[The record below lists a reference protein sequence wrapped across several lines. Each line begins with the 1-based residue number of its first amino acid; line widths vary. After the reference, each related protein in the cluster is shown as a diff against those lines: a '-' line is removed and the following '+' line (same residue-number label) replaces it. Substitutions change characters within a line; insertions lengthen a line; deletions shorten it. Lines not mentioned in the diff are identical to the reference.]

1 MKRSV
6 VMIAPFNTRSGYGD
20 HARSLFYSIMDREDL
35 DIKCLDVKWGNTPR
49 NHLRPEVPRHKKLLD
64 TFINQDQI
72 QGQPDILIDIRIPN
86 EFASGAKVNIGI
98 TAGVETDVVSPEF
111 LDGMNRMNFNLVPSR
126 FTADTFN
133 RCVYDKTE
141 DTPDGQ
147 KRKVGELKN
156 EKPIS
161 VLFEG
166 IDTDVYFAKDK
177 YQTKKD
183 DPILYDELDELI
195 KEDFAYL
202 HVGQWNKGGFGE
214 DRKNIGV
221 LIKSFLKAFS
231 NIPNPP
237 ALVLKTN
244 GANFSVLDREDTKK
258 KIQEVKD
265 MFTGVDLPN
274 IYLIHGDF
282 TIEEMSTLYNHPK
295 IGAFIT
301 CTHGEGFGRP
311 MLEAT
316 CCDLPV
322 IASKWSGHLD
332 FLTDSE
338 SMLIDGFL
346 KEVPKSV
353 LWEQIIVKP
362 SKWFDVNEADVVRKI
377 RTFHKK
383 RKLIQKKA
391 VRLGKKN
398 RREFSLKAMADK
410 FNQII
415 NDVLKEIPQAVG
427 LKLPKLKK
435 VDGSVGD
442 EKVAAKKPPKIKLPK
457 LKKVT

>member
-1 MKRSV
+1 
-6 VMIAPFNTRSGYGD
+6 MIAPFNTRSGYGD

-49 NHLRPEVPRHKKLLD
+49 NHLRSEVPRHKKLLD
-64 TFINQDQI
+64 TFVEQDKI
-72 QGQPDILIDIRIPN
+72 QGQPDVLIDIRIPN
-86 EFASGAKVNIGI
+86 EFANGAKVNIGI

-111 LDGMNRMNFNLVPSR
+111 LEGMNRMNFNIVPSK

-133 RCVYDKTE
+133 KCTYDKMQ
-141 DTPDGQ
+141 DLPNGQ
-147 KRKVGELKN
+147 KQKAGEVKN

-166 IDTDVYFAKDK
+166 VDTDVYYPKQK
-177 YQTKKD
+177 HELEKG
-183 DPILYDELDELI
+183 LYEELNELI
-195 KEDFAYL
+195 KEDSAYL
-202 HVGQWNKGGFGE
+202 HVGQWGTGGFGE

-231 NIPNPP
+231 NISNPP

-244 GANFSVLDREDTKK
+244 GANFSVLDRYDTKK
-258 KIQEVKD
+258 KIQQVKD

-322 IASKWSGHLD
+322 IATKWSGHLD

-346 KEVPKSV
+346 KPVPKSV
-353 LWEQIIVKP
+353 IWKPIIVEP
-362 SKWFDVNEADVVRKI
+362 SNWFDVNEADVVRKI

-391 VRLGKKN
+391 TRLGKRN

-410 FNQII
+410 FNGII
-415 NDVLKEIPQAVG
+415 DDILKNIPQSVN
-427 LKLPKLKK
+427 LTLPKLKK
-435 VDGSVGD
+435 TS
-442 EKVAAKKPPKIKLPK
+442 EKNPQPSKIKLPK

>member
-20 HARSLFYSIMDREDL
+20 HARSIYYSIMDREDL
-35 DIKCLDVKWGNTPR
+35 DIKCLDVKWGSTPR
-49 NHLRPEVPRHKKLLD
+49 NHLRPEVKRHQKLLSSF
-64 TFINQDQI
+64 TTQDKI
-72 QGQPDILIDIRIPN
+72 TSQPDLLIDIRIPN
-86 EFASGAKVNIGI
+86 EFMDGGKVNIGI
-98 TAGVETDVVSPEF
+98 TAGVETNVVSPEF
-111 LDGMNRMNFNLVPSR
+111 LAGMNKMSLNIVPSK
-126 FTADTFN
+126 FTADTFTKTS
-133 RCVYDKTE
+133 YDKME
-141 DTPDGQ
+141 DRPNGQ
-147 KRKVGELKN
+147 KEKIGVIKN
-156 EKPIS
+156 EKPIG

-166 IDTDVYFAKDK
+166 VDTDAYCPKQKHELEKGLYNDLDK
-177 YQTKKD
+177 
-183 DPILYDELDELI
+183 LI

-202 HVGQWNKGGFGE
+202 HVGQWGQQGFGE

-244 GANFSVLDREDTKK
+244 GANFSVLDKADIKK
-258 KIQEVKD
+258 RIQSVKD
-265 MFTGVDLPN
+265 MFEGVDLPN
-274 IYLIHGDF
+274 IYLIHGDL

-295 IGAFIT
+295 IAAFIT

-322 IASKWSGHLD
+322 IAPKWSGHMD
-332 FLTDSE
+332 FLTDAE

-346 KEVPKSV
+346 KPVPKSAI
-353 LWEQIIVKP
+353 WKPIIVEP

-391 VRLGKKN
+391 TRLGRKN
-398 RREFSLKAMADK
+398 RREFSLTAMAIE
-410 FNQII
+410 FNKII
-415 NDVLKEIPQAVG
+415 DQALQSVPQPVS

-435 VDGSVGD
+435 VGGESS
-442 EKVAAKKPPKIKLPK
+442 KPAIIKLPK

>member
-35 DIKCLDVKWGNTPR
+35 DIKCLDVKWGSTPR

-64 TFINQDQI
+64 SFVNQEQI
-72 QGQPDILIDIRIPN
+72 QGQPDVLIDIRIPN
-86 EFASGAKVNIGI
+86 EFATGAKVNIGI

-111 LDGMNRMNFNLVPSR
+111 LEGVNRMNFNIVPSK

-133 RCVYDKTE
+133 RCTYDKMQ
-141 DTPDGQ
+141 DLPNGQ
-147 KRKVGELKN
+147 KQKAGEIKN
-156 EKPIS
+156 EKPIA

-166 IDTDVYFAKDK
+166 VDTDIYYPKQKHQLEKDV
-177 YQTKKD
+177 
-183 DPILYDELDELI
+183 YDELNELI

-202 HVGQWNKGGFGE
+202 HVGQWGKGGFGE

-221 LIKSFLKAFS
+221 LIKSFLKAFA
-231 NIPNPP
+231 NITNPP

-244 GANFSVLDREDTKK
+244 GANFSLLDRHETKK

-311 MLEAT
+311 MLEAS

-322 IASKWSGHLD
+322 IATKWSGHLD

-346 KEVPKSV
+346 KEVPKSA
-353 LWEQIIVKP
+353 LWKPIIVEP
-362 SKWFDVNEADVVRKI
+362 SKWFNVNEADVVRKI

-391 VRLGKKN
+391 SRLGKRN

-410 FNQII
+410 FNGII
-415 NDVLKEIPQAVG
+415 NDVLKELPQAVS

-435 VDGSVGD
+435 VSGD
-442 EKVAAKKPPKIKLPK
+442 EPKEPAKIKLPK

>member
-20 HARSLFYSIMDREDL
+20 HARSIYYSIMDREDL

-64 TFINQDQI
+64 SFVNQEQI
-72 QGQPDILIDIRIPN
+72 QGQPDVLIDIRIPN
-86 EFASGAKVNIGI
+86 EFATGAKVNIGI

-111 LDGMNRMNFNLVPSR
+111 LEGMNRMNFNIVPSK

-133 RCVYDKTE
+133 RCTYDKIE
-141 DTPDGQ
+141 DQPNGQ
-147 KRKVGELKN
+147 KAKVGEIKN

-166 IDTDVYFAKDK
+166 VDTDIYSPKQK
-177 YQTKKD
+177 HELEKNLYQ
-183 DPILYDELDELI
+183 ELDEMI

-202 HVGQWNKGGFGE
+202 HVGQWGSQGYGD

-221 LIKSFLKAFS
+221 MIKSFLKAFA
-231 NIPNPP
+231 NIPNSP

-244 GANFSVLDREDTKK
+244 GANFSILDKVEIKK
-258 KIQEVKD
+258 KIQSVKD
-265 MFTGVDLPN
+265 MFVGVQLPN

-282 TIEEMSTLYNHPK
+282 TIQEMSTLYNHPK

-311 MLEAT
+311 MLEAS

-338 SMLIDGFL
+338 SMLIDGFI
-346 KEVPKSV
+346 KEVPNSV
-353 LWEQIIVKP
+353 LWKSIIVEP
-362 SKWFDVNEADVVRKI
+362 SKWFNVNEADVVRKI

-391 VRLGKKN
+391 TRLGKRN

-410 FNQII
+410 FNGII
-415 NDVLKEIPQAVG
+415 DEVLKQIPQAVG

-435 VDGSVGD
+435 VGGESPQP
-442 EKVAAKKPPKIKLPK
+442 AKIKLPK

>member
-20 HARSLFYSIMDREDL
+20 HARSIYYSIMDREDL
-35 DIKCLDVKWGNTPR
+35 DIKCIDTKWGNTPR
-49 NHLRPEVPRHKKLLD
+49 NHLRPEVPRHKKLLNSF
-64 TFINQDQI
+64 TTQEQI
-72 QGQPDILIDIRIPN
+72 QSQPDILIDIRIPN
-86 EFASGAKVNIGI
+86 EFASGAKINIGI
-98 TAGVETDVVSPEF
+98 TAGVETDVVSPAF
-111 LDGMNRMNFNLVPSR
+111 LDGMNRMDFNIVPSK
-126 FTADTFN
+126 FTAETFN
-133 RCVYDKTE
+133 RCSYDKMQ
-141 DTPDGQ
+141 DLPNGQ
-147 KRKVGELKN
+147 KQKAGEVKN
-156 EKPIS
+156 EKPIK

-166 IDTDVYFAKDK
+166 VDTDVYYPRDK
-177 YQTKKD
+177 HQLDKGLTK
-183 DPILYDELDELI
+183 ELNELI
-195 KEDFAYL
+195 TEDFAYL
-202 HVGQWNKGGFGE
+202 HVGQWGNQGFGE

-221 LIKSFLKAFS
+221 LIKSFLKAFA

-244 GANFSVLDREDTKK
+244 GSNFSLLDRVNVKK

-265 MFTGVDLPN
+265 MFTGVNLPN

-311 MLEAT
+311 MLEAS

-322 IASKWSGHLD
+322 IASRWSGHLD

-338 SMLIDGFL
+338 SMLIDGFI

-353 LWEQIIVKP
+353 LWENIIVEP
-362 SKWFDVNEADVVRKI
+362 SKWFDVNEADVVRKV

-391 VRLGKKN
+391 ARLGKRN
-398 RREFSLKAMADK
+398 RREFSLHAMRNE
-410 FNQII
+410 FNKII
-415 NDVLKEIPQAVG
+415 DEVLKNIPQSVSLKLPKLKKSNTSQPQK

-435 VDGSVGD
+435 V
-442 EKVAAKKPPKIKLPK
+442 
-457 LKKVT
+457 T

>member
-1 MKRSV
+1 MKRNV
-6 VMIAPFNTRSGYGD
+6 LMIAPFNTRSGYGD

-49 NHLRPEVPRHKKLLD
+49 NHLRPDVLRHKKLLD
-64 TFINQDQI
+64 TFVTQEQI

-86 EFASGAKVNIGI
+86 EFATGGKVNIGI
-98 TAGVETDVVSPEF
+98 TAGVETNVVSPEF
-111 LDGMNRMNFNLVPSR
+111 LDGMNRMNFNIVPSK

-133 RCVYDKTE
+133 KCTYDKMQDLPNGE
-141 DTPDGQ
+141 KQ
-147 KRKVGELKN
+147 KAGEVKN

-166 IDTDVYFAKDK
+166 VDTKIYCPKEK
-177 YQTKKD
+177 HQLEKKV
-183 DPILYDELDELI
+183 YDELSKLI
-195 KEDFAYL
+195 KEEYAYL
-202 HVGQWNKGGFGE
+202 HVGQWGKGGFGE

-221 LIKSFLKAFS
+221 MIKSFLKAFS

-244 GANFSVLDREDTKK
+244 GANFSIIDREETKK
-258 KIQEVKD
+258 KIKEVQK

-311 MLEAT
+311 MLEAS

-346 KEVPKSV
+346 KDVPKSA
-353 LWEQIIVKP
+353 LWSPIIVEP
-362 SKWFDVNEADVVRKI
+362 SKWIDVNEADVVRKI

-391 VRLGKKN
+391 VRLGKRN
-398 RREFSLKAMADK
+398 RREFSLKAMAEK
-410 FNQII
+410 FNGIVDDI
-415 NDVLKEIPQAVG
+415 FTRLPQSVN

-435 VDGSVGD
+435 IND
-442 EKVAAKKPPKIKLPK
+442 EKQQPAKIKLPK

>member
-20 HARSLFYSIMDREDL
+20 HARSIYYSIMDREDL
-35 DIKCLDVKWGNTPR
+35 DIKCLDVKWGSTPR
-49 NHLRPEVPRHKKLLD
+49 NHLRPEVKRHQKLLSSF
-64 TFINQDQI
+64 TTQDQI
-72 QGQPDILIDIRIPN
+72 TSQPDLLIDIRIPN
-86 EFASGAKVNIGI
+86 EFMNGGKVNIGI
-98 TAGVETDVVSPEF
+98 TAGVETNVVSPEF
-111 LDGMNRMNFNLVPSR
+111 LDGMNKMSLNIVPSK
-126 FTADTFN
+126 FTADTFTKTS
-133 RCVYDKTE
+133 YDKME
-141 DTPDGQ
+141 DRPNGQ
-147 KRKVGELKN
+147 KEKIGVIKN
-156 EKPIS
+156 EKPIG

-166 IDTDVYFAKDK
+166 VDTDVYCPKQK
-177 YQTKKD
+177 H
-183 DPILYDELDELI
+183 ELDKGLRNELDKLI

-202 HVGQWNKGGFGE
+202 HVGQWGQQGFGE

-244 GANFSVLDREDTKK
+244 GANFSVLDKADIKK
-258 KIQEVKD
+258 RIQHVKD
-265 MFTGVDLPN
+265 MFEGVDLPN
-274 IYLIHGDF
+274 IYLIHGDL

-295 IGAFIT
+295 IAAFIT

-322 IASKWSGHLD
+322 IASKWSGHMD

-338 SMLIDGFL
+338 SMLIDGFI
-346 KEVPKSV
+346 KPVPKSA
-353 LWEQIIVKP
+353 LWKPIIVEP

-391 VRLGKKN
+391 TRLGKAN
-398 RREFSLKAMADK
+398 RRKFSLTAMAIE
-410 FNQII
+410 FNKII
-415 NDVLKEIPQAVG
+415 DQALQSVPQPVS

-435 VDGSVGD
+435 IGGQSSQ
-442 EKVAAKKPPKIKLPK
+442 PTKIKLPK

>member
-6 VMIAPFNTRSGYGD
+6 IMVAPFNTRSGYGD

-35 DIKCLDVKWGNTPR
+35 DIRCIDTKWGNTPR

-64 TFINQDQI
+64 TFINQDQV
-72 QGQPDILIDIRIPN
+72 QSQPDVLIDIRIPN
-86 EFASGAKVNIGI
+86 EFASGAKINIGV

-111 LDGMNRMNFNLVPSR
+111 LDGMNRMNFNIVPSR
-126 FTADTFN
+126 FTAETFN
-133 RCVYDKTE
+133 RCSYDKME
-141 DTPDGQ
+141 DLPNGE
-147 KRKVGELKN
+147 KRKAGSLKN
-156 EKPIS
+156 EKPIK

-166 IDTDVYFAKDK
+166 VDTDVYYPKDK
-177 YQTKKD
+177 YQTKKE

-195 KEDFAYL
+195 TEDFAYL
-202 HVGQWNKGGFGE
+202 HVGQWGKGGFGE
-214 DRKNIGV
+214 DRKNIGT

-244 GANFSVLDREDTKK
+244 GANFSVLDRVDIKK
-258 KIQEVKD
+258 KIQKVKD
-265 MFTGVDLPN
+265 MFKGVDLPN

-282 TIEEMSTLYNHPK
+282 TIKEMSTLYNHPK

-311 MLEAT
+311 MLEAS

-322 IASKWSGHLD
+322 IASKWSGHMD
-332 FLTDSE
+332 FLSDSE

-346 KEVPKSV
+346 KEVPKAA
-353 LWEQIIVKP
+353 LWKGIIVEP

-391 VRLGKKN
+391 TRLGKKN
-398 RREFSLKAMADK
+398 RREFSLKAMAK
-410 FNQII
+410 EFNQII
-415 NDVLKEIPQAVG
+415 DELLKSIPQGVS
-427 LKLPKLKK
+427 LKLPKLNK
-435 VDGSVGD
+435 VGD
-442 EKVAAKKPPKIKLPK
+442 NKPKEPAKIKLPK

>member
-1 MKRSV
+1 
-6 VMIAPFNTRSGYGD
+6 MIAPFNTRSGYGD
-20 HARSLFYSIMDREDL
+20 HARSIFYSIMDREDL

-64 TFINQDQI
+64 TFITQDQI
-72 QGQPDILIDIRIPN
+72 KGQPDVLIDIRIPN
-86 EFASGAKVNIGI
+86 EFAMGGKVNIGI
-98 TAGVETDVVSPEF
+98 TAGVETDVVSPAF
-111 LDGMNRMNFNLVPSR
+111 LEGMNRMSFNLVPSK
-126 FTADTFN
+126 FTAETFN
-133 RCVYDKTE
+133 RCVFDKME
-141 DTPDGQ
+141 DLPNGQ
-147 KRKVGELKN
+147 KQKVGEIKN
-156 EKPIS
+156 EKPLA

-166 IDTDVYFAKDK
+166 IDTNVYYPKDK
-177 YQTKKD
+177 YQAKKD
-183 DPILYDELDELI
+183 DSILYDELNELI
-195 KEDFAYL
+195 TEDFAYL
-202 HVGQWNKGGFGE
+202 HVGQWGTQGFGE
-214 DRKNIGV
+214 DRKNIAV

-244 GANFSVLDREDTKK
+244 GANFSVLDRHDIKRRIK
-258 KIQEVKD
+258 HVKD

-282 TIEEMSTLYNHPK
+282 TINEMSTLYNHPK

-322 IASKWSGHLD
+322 IATKWSGHLD

-346 KEVPKSV
+346 KEVPESV
-353 LWEQIIVKP
+353 LWENIIVKP

-383 RKLIQKKA
+383 KKLIQKKA

-415 NDVLKEIPQAVG
+415 NDLLKEIPQSVG
-427 LKLPKLKK
+427 LTLPKLKK
-435 VDGSVGD
+435 VNSNEQKLG
-442 EKVAAKKPPKIKLPK
+442 KIKLPK
-457 LKKVT
+457 LKQVT

>member
-1 MKRSV
+1 
-6 VMIAPFNTRSGYGD
+6 MIAPFNTRSGYGD
-20 HARSLFYSIMDREDL
+20 HARSIYYSIMDREDL

-64 TFINQDQI
+64 SFVNQEQI
-72 QGQPDILIDIRIPN
+72 QGQPDVLIDIRIPN
-86 EFASGAKVNIGI
+86 EFATGAKVNIGI

-111 LDGMNRMNFNLVPSR
+111 LEGMNRMNFNIVPSK

-133 RCVYDKTE
+133 RCTYDKME
-141 DTPDGQ
+141 DQPNGQ
-147 KRKVGELKN
+147 KAKVGEIKN
-156 EKPIS
+156 EKPIA

-166 IDTDVYFAKDK
+166 VDTDVYSPKQKHQLEKDV
-177 YQTKKD
+177 
-183 DPILYDELDELI
+183 YDELNELI

-202 HVGQWNKGGFGE
+202 HVGQWGKGGFGE

-221 LIKSFLKAFS
+221 LIKSFLKAFA
-231 NIPNPP
+231 NITNPP

-244 GANFSVLDREDTKK
+244 GANFSILDRHETKK
-258 KIQEVKD
+258 KIQQVKD

-282 TIEEMSTLYNHPK
+282 TIEEMSTLYNHSK

-311 MLEAT
+311 MLEAS

-322 IASKWSGHLD
+322 IATKWSGHLD

-346 KEVPKSV
+346 KEVPKSA
-353 LWEQIIVKP
+353 LWKPIIVEP

-391 VRLGKKN
+391 VRLGKRN
-398 RREFSLKAMADK
+398 RREFSLTKMK
-410 FNQII
+410 SEFNKIL
-415 NDVLKEIPQAVG
+415 DEVLKSVPQSVS

-435 VDGSVGD
+435 VGGKTSQP
-442 EKVAAKKPPKIKLPK
+442 AKLKLPK